1 MRILIIEDE
10 IHTAN
15 RLKQLILE
23 YNRDY
28 EIVATLSSIDAS
40 VEWLKEN
47 DLPDLIFQDIQLKD
61 GSCFEIY
68 KAVDV
73 KAPVIFTTAYSEY
86 ALKSFEVNSIGYL
99 IKPYDFADI
108 KRVLD
113 KFRDFSSLFQIPQY
127 ENLKEIVSAKKTIPK
142 KRFLIRTGDIY
153 KALDSSQIAYIISD
167 WGLSTAYTFEGEK
180 YALDQSLNQLVDQL
194 DISEFFRIN
203 RNCIVNSRSIQ
214 KISKWFNSRLK
225 LQLIPKRAEEV
236 IVSRER
242 VKEFKSWMGAY

>member
-10 IHTAN
+10 IHTAT

-23 YNRDY
+23 YNQDY
-28 EIVATLSSIDAS
+28 VIVATLSSVDSSID
-40 VEWLKEN
+40 WLREN
-47 DLPDLIFQDIQLKD
+47 DFPDLIFQDIQLKD

-68 KAVDV
+68 KAVEV

-127 ENLKEIVSAKKTIPK
+127 ENLKEIVSAKSTFPK
-142 KRFLIRTGDIY
+142 RRFLIRTGDTY
-153 KALDSSQIAYIISD
+153 TAVNSSQIAYIVSD
-167 WGLSTAYTFEGEK
+167 WGLSTAYTFDGEK
-180 YALDQSLNQLVDQL
+180 YGLDQSLTQLAEQL
-194 DISEFFRIN
+194 DGSEFFRIS

-214 KISKWFNSRLK
+214 KISRWFNSRLK
-225 LQLIPKRAEEV
+225 LQLNPKRTEEV
-236 IVSRER
+236 VVSRER
-242 VKEFKSWMGAY
+242 VKEFKSWLGA